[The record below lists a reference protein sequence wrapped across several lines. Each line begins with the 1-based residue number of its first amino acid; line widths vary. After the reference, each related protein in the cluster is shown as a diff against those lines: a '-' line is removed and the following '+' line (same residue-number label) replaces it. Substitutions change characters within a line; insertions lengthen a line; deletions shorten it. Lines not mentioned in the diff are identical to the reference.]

1 MNFFQRLFNVERDRY
16 GSFTY
21 SFIDSEGF
29 DNNSNYLKMSL
40 ENPILMTIIALRCKI
55 YSQMKIKHLNAN
67 GDVIENSQII
77 NLLKA
82 PNVFQSQEDFFFQ
95 QMWFLSSYGTNYT
108 YQLKPTSEV
117 KALYNLIPTNVDFN
131 QSEKLNKF
139 IITDKDYN
147 DYSKKKIKY
156 TLDNTQYN
164 IELKN
169 IIATYDLANGL
180 TENSFNS
187 SPSRVKGIKKTLA
200 NIDEAIKAKNVNLQ
214 MAQKYLVGN
223 KSTGNEA
230 QIQETDRKDIF
241 QKISKKNLMITNANV
256 EVKHLVSDLKRL
268 FLDEQMSNDALTCL
282 LAYDMS
288 KDVLNYFSNS
298 TSTYE
303 NKEKAMV
310 DYLQNSIQVDANNTM
325 NSFNDQFGLNEKGE
339 MLVASYDHH
348 PAMSKVVAEK
358 IGTLKSMQE
367 VIKLS
372 LENGTITP
380 ADAIEMTKELKLKLG
395 L

>member
-67 GDVIENSQII
+67 GDVIENSQIL

>member
-1 MNFFQRLFNVERDRY
+1 MNFFQRLFSVERDRY

-21 SFIDSEGF
+21 NFIDANGF

-67 GDVIENSQII
+67 GDVIENSQIV

-139 IITDKDYN
+139 IITEKDYN

-214 MAQKYLVGN
+214 MAQKYLLGN

-230 QIQETDRKDIF
+230 QISDPDRQDIF

>member
-1 MNFFQRLFNVERDRY
+1 MNFFQRLFSVERDRY

-21 SFIDSEGF
+21 NFIDANGF

-67 GDVIENSQII
+67 GDVIENSQIV

-230 QIQETDRKDIF
+230 QIQETDRQDIF

-256 EVKHLVSDLKRL
+256 DVKHLVSDLKRL

>member
-67 GDVIENSQII
+67 GDIIENSQIV

-108 YQLKPTSEV
+108 YQLKPLSEV

-131 QSEKLNKF
+131 QSEKINKF
-139 IITDKDYN
+139 ILTDKDYN

-156 TLDNTQYN
+156 TFDDVTHY

-180 TENSFNS
+180 IENSFNS
-187 SPSRVKGIKKTLA
+187 SPSRVKGIKRTLA

-230 QIQETDRKDIF
+230 QIQDSDRKDIF

-268 FLDEQMSNDALTCL
+268 FLDEQMANDALTCL

-380 ADAIEMTKELKLKLG
+380 TDAIEMTKELKLKLG

>member
-67 GDVIENSQII
+67 GDIIENSKII

-139 IITDKDYN
+139 IITEKDYN

-230 QIQETDRKDIF
+230 QISDPDRKDIF

-325 NSFNDQFGLNEKGE
+325 NSFNDQFGLNERGE

-380 ADAIEMTKELKLKLG
+380 TDAIEMTKELKLKLG

>member
-139 IITDKDYN
+139 IITEKDYN

-230 QIQETDRKDIF
+230 QIQETDRTDIF

>member
-1 MNFFQRLFNVERDRY
+1 
-16 GSFTY
+16 
-21 SFIDSEGF
+21 
-29 DNNSNYLKMSL
+29 MSL

-67 GDVIENSQII
+67 GDIIENSQII

-139 IITDKDYN
+139 IITEKDYN

-230 QIQETDRKDIF
+230 QISDPDRKDIF

-325 NSFNDQFGLNEKGE
+325 NSFNDQFGLNERGE
-339 MLVASYDHH
+339 TLVASYDHH

-380 ADAIEMTKELKLKLG
+380 TDAIEMTKELKLKLG